1 MRVVKSTRPGRAT
14 LLAVLAAAALLQ
26 GCASN
31 PTNQQIGTASG
42 AVIGGV
48 LGSALTG
55 GSTFG
60 TVGGAAVG
68 GVIGND
74 IGGEQDRQRRR
85 R

>member
-1 MRVVKSTRPGRAT
+1 MRAAKSAAAIRAKAMVI
-14 LLAVLAAAALLQ
+14 LIAAALLQ

-31 PTNQQIGTASG
+31 LTKQQIGTASG

-74 IGGEQDRQRRR
+74 IGREQERQRRHR
-85 R
+85 